1 MNIYINLYYLVL
13 ASVIILKFNE
23 CNCSNLVAVEDNISN
38 DSANESS
45 QPNSPFEALV
55 GSKLY
60 AWSKENPEQ
69 ALEYSTSE
77 LLKVRILVKS

>member
-1 MNIYINLYYLVL
+1 MNTYISLYYLAL
-13 ASVIILKFNE
+13 ALIIILNFNE
-23 CNCSNLVAVEDNISN
+23 CNCNNLVAVEDNISN
-38 DSANESS
+38 DSAHESS
-45 QPNSPFEALV
+45 QVNSPFEALI

-77 LLKVRILVKS
+77 LLKVRILIK